1 MPELKLSMLAILLGT
16 GFALPQ
22 AYGLLRPASLGEA
35 MRKFPRS
42 EVWGY
47 VLMLGGTAWF
57 LYNLKTDSISDFAA
71 FKPLMLIGF
80 AVIGIGACVYVRDYL
95 AVRGLAVV
103 LLLLAKLVLDTARW
117 ADTQWRLVLVVW
129 AYLWV
134 IGAVWFSI
142 SPWRL
147 RDIIQFI
154 TADERRV
161 RIFSACRLALALL
174 VLALGLTVFRQ
185 AAN

>member
-1 MPELKLSMLAILLGT
+1 
-16 GFALPQ
+16 
-22 AYGLLRPASLGEA
+22 
-35 MRKFPRS
+35 
-42 EVWGY
+42 
-47 VLMLGGTAWF
+47 
-57 LYNLKTDSISDFAA
+57 
-71 FKPLMLIGF
+71 MLIGF
-80 AVIGIGACVYVRDYL
+80 GVIGIGACIYVRDYL

-117 ADTQWRLVLVVW
+117 ADTPWRLVLVVL

-154 TADERRV
+154 TADDRRV
-161 RIFSACRLALALL
+161 RIFSACRLVLGL
-174 VLALGLTVFRQ
+174 VVLVLGLTVFRQ
-185 AAN
+185 GAN